1 MDSRAFR
8 RFRRNKGALAG
19 LVLVVAVTVV
29 GLLGPWLAPYDPVE
43 QFTDALLLGN
53 GLPAGP
59 GVEPGHWLGGD
70 ILARD
75 ELSRLLSGARVSMLV
90 AYLATALAVLI
101 GVSLGLVS
109 GYVGGRVDTLLM
121 RMVDIV
127 LSMPFL
133 LIAIV
138 MQRVWDAPGIW
149 TICVVLGVLSW
160 TTLARVTR
168 AKTMEARELDYI
180 HAARA
185 LGLRHIRILA
195 RHVLPNVI
203 GPIIAIATILVARMI
218 IAESALSFLGL
229 GVRPPTASWGSM
241 LNDSQSL
248 LLGVPRLTLYPAV
261 LISMAVFGF
270 NLFGE
275 GLRDAFDPK
284 DLTPAPY
291 RMDGARRRPRRDSP
305 TRRLDRR

>member
-8 RFRRNKGALAG
+8 RFRRNKGALGG
-19 LVLVVAVTVV
+19 LVLVVAVTAL
-29 GLLGPWLAPYDPVE
+29 GLIGPWLAPFDPVE
-43 QFTDALLLGN
+43 QFADALLLQN

-59 GVEPGHWLGGD
+59 GIESGHWLGGD

-101 GVSLGLVS
+101 GVTLGLVS

-121 RMVDIV
+121 RLVDVV

-180 HAARA
+180 QAARA
-185 LGLRHIRILA
+185 LGLRHFRILA

-248 LLGVPRLTLYPAV
+248 LLGVPRLTLYPAI

-284 DLTPAPY
+284 D
-291 RMDGARRRPRRDSP
+291 
-305 TRRLDRR
+305 

>member
-8 RFRRNKGALAG
+8 RFRRNKGALVG
-19 LVLVVAVTVV
+19 LVLVIVVTLLGVA
-29 GLLGPWLAPYDPVE
+29 GPWLAPYDPVD
-43 QFTDALLLGN
+43 QFTETLLLDD
-53 GLPAGP
+53 GLPTGP
-59 GVEPGHWLGGD
+59 GVAPGHWLGGD
-70 ILARD
+70 DLARD

-90 AYLATALAVLI
+90 AYLATGLALLI
-101 GVSLGLVS
+101 GVSIGLVS
-109 GYVGGRVDTLLM
+109 GYLGGRVDTVLM
-121 RMVDIV
+121 RLVDVV

-138 MQRVWDAPGIW
+138 MQRVFDAPGIW

-180 HAARA
+180 QAARA
-185 LGLRHIRILA
+185 LGSRHVRILA
-195 RHVLPNVI
+195 RHVLPNVA
-203 GPIIAIATILVARMI
+203 GPIIAIATIMVARMI

-284 DLTPAPY
+284 D
-291 RMDGARRRPRRDSP
+291 
-305 TRRLDRR
+305 

>member
-19 LVLVVAVTVV
+19 LALVLVVTAL
-29 GLLGPWLAPYDPVE
+29 GIAGPWLAPYDPVE
-43 QFTDALLLGN
+43 QFTDTLLLDN

-59 GVEPGHWLGGD
+59 GVAPGHPLGGD
-70 ILARD
+70 VLARD

-90 AYLATALAVLI
+90 AYLATALAVVI
-101 GVSLGLVS
+101 GVALGLVS
-109 GYVGGRVDTLLM
+109 GYVGGRVDTVLM
-121 RMVDIV
+121 RLVDVV

-133 LIAIV
+133 LLAIV
-138 MQRVWDAPGIW
+138 MQRVWNSPGIG
-149 TICVVLGVLSW
+149 TICIVLGVLSW

-180 HAARA
+180 QAARA
-185 LGLRHIRILA
+185 LGLRHFRILA
-195 RHVLPNVI
+195 RHVLPNVM
-203 GPIIAIATILVARMI
+203 GPIVAIATILVARMI

-229 GVRPPTASWGSM
+229 GVTPPTASWGSM

-284 DLTPAPY
+284 D
-291 RMDGARRRPRRDSP
+291 
-305 TRRLDRR
+305 

>member
-8 RFRRNKGALAG
+8 RFRRNKGALGG
-19 LVLVVAVTVV
+19 LVLVIAVTAI
-29 GLLGPWLAPYDPVE
+29 GLVGPWLAPYDPVE
-43 QFTDALLLGN
+43 QFADTLLLHN

-59 GVEPGHWLGGD
+59 GVEHGHWLGGD
-70 ILARD
+70 VLARD

-101 GVSLGLVS
+101 GVTLGLVS
-109 GYVGGRVDTLLM
+109 GYVGGRLDTFLM
-121 RMVDIV
+121 RLVDVV

-180 HAARA
+180 QAARA
-185 LGLRHIRILA
+185 LGLRHFRILA

-248 LLGVPRLTLYPAV
+248 LLGVPRLTLYPAI

-284 DLTPAPY
+284 D
-291 RMDGARRRPRRDSP
+291 
-305 TRRLDRR
+305 

>member
-8 RFRRNKGALAG
+8 RFRRNKGALVG
-19 LVLVVAVTVV
+19 LFLVIFVTAL

-43 QFTDALLLGN
+43 QFTDRLLLAN

-101 GVSLGLVS
+101 GVALGLLS
-109 GYVGGRVDTLLM
+109 GYVGGRTDTYLM
-121 RMVDIV
+121 RLVDVV

-138 MQRVWDAPGIW
+138 MQRVFDAPGIW
-149 TICVVLGVLSW
+149 TICIVLGVLSW

-180 HAARA
+180 QAARA
-185 LGLRHIRILA
+185 LGLRHFRILA
-195 RHVLPNVI
+195 RHVLPNVV
-203 GPIIAIATILVARMI
+203 GPIIAIATIMVARMI
-218 IAESALSFLGL
+218 IAESALSFLNL

-241 LNDSQSL
+241 LNESQSL
-248 LLGVPRLTLYPAV
+248 LLGLPRLTVYPAL

-284 DLTPAPY
+284 D
-291 RMDGARRRPRRDSP
+291 
-305 TRRLDRR
+305 

>member
-19 LVLVVAVTVV
+19 LVLVVGVTVV
-29 GLLGPWLAPYDPVE
+29 GLVGPWLAPFDPVT
-43 QFTDALLLGN
+43 QFADTLLLDN

-59 GVEPGHWLGGD
+59 GVEPRHWLGGD

-75 ELSRLLSGARVSMLV
+75 ELSRLLAGARVSMLV
-90 AYLATALAVLI
+90 AYLATGLAVLI
-101 GVSLGLVS
+101 GVTLGLVS
-109 GYVGGRVDTLLM
+109 GYVGGRVDTFLM
-121 RMVDIV
+121 RLVDVV

-138 MQRVWDAPGIW
+138 MQRVWDASGIW

-160 TTLARVTR
+160 TTLARITR

-180 HAARA
+180 QAARA
-185 LGLRHIRILA
+185 LGLRHFQILA

-203 GPIIAIATILVARMI
+203 GPVIAIATILVARMI

-248 LLGVPRLTLYPAV
+248 LLGVPRLTVYPAV

-284 DLTPAPY
+284 D
-291 RMDGARRRPRRDSP
+291 
-305 TRRLDRR
+305 

>member
-8 RFRRNKGALAG
+8 RFRRNKGAFAG
-19 LVLVVAVTVV
+19 LVLVVVVTAL
-29 GLLGPWLAPYDPVE
+29 GLVGPWLAPYDPVD
-43 QFTDALLLGN
+43 QFTDTLLLGN

-59 GVEPGHWLGGD
+59 GVDPGHWLGGD
-70 ILARD
+70 VLARD

-101 GVSLGLVS
+101 GVTLGLVS
-109 GYVGGRVDTLLM
+109 GYVGGRIDTLLM
-121 RMVDIV
+121 RLVDVV

-160 TTLARVTR
+160 TTLARITR

-180 HAARA
+180 QAARA
-185 LGLRHIRILA
+185 LGLSHFRILA

-284 DLTPAPY
+284 D
-291 RMDGARRRPRRDSP
+291 
-305 TRRLDRR
+305 

>member
-19 LVLVVAVTVV
+19 LVLVVAVTAL
-29 GLLGPWLAPYDPVE
+29 GLAGPWFAPYDPVA
-43 QFTDALLLGN
+43 QFTDTLLLDN

-70 ILARD
+70 VLARD

-101 GVSLGLVS
+101 GVTLGLVS
-109 GYVGGRVDTLLM
+109 GYVGGRLDTFLM
-121 RMVDIV
+121 RLVDVV

-180 HAARA
+180 QAARA
-185 LGLRHIRILA
+185 LGLRHFRILA

-284 DLTPAPY
+284 D
-291 RMDGARRRPRRDSP
+291 
-305 TRRLDRR
+305 

>member
-19 LVLVVAVTVV
+19 LVLVIAVTVL
-29 GLLGPWLAPYDPVE
+29 GILGPWLAPFDPVE
-43 QFTDALLLGN
+43 QFTDTLLLAN

-59 GVEPGHWLGGD
+59 GVDDHHLLGGD

-101 GVSLGLVS
+101 GVTLGLIS
-109 GYVGGRVDTLLM
+109 GYVGGRVDTGLM
-121 RMVDIV
+121 RLVDVV

-138 MQRVWDAPGIW
+138 MQRVFDAPGIW
-149 TICVVLGVLSW
+149 TICIVLGVLSW

-180 HAARA
+180 QAARA
-185 LGLRHIRILA
+185 LGLRHFRILA

-203 GPIIAIATILVARMI
+203 GPIIAIATIMVARMI

-248 LLGVPRLTLYPAV
+248 LLGVPRLTLYPAI

-284 DLTPAPY
+284 D
-291 RMDGARRRPRRDSP
+291 
-305 TRRLDRR
+305 

>member
-19 LVLVVAVTVV
+19 LVLVIAVTVL
-29 GLLGPWLAPYDPVE
+29 GIAGPWFAPYDPVE
-43 QFTDALLLGN
+43 QFTDTLLLDN

-59 GVEPGHWLGGD
+59 GVTSEHWLGGD
-70 ILARD
+70 DLARD
-75 ELSRLLSGARVSMLV
+75 ELSRLLSGARISILV
-90 AYLATALAVLI
+90 AYLATGLAVLI
-101 GVSLGLVS
+101 GVTIGLVS
-109 GYVGGRVDTLLM
+109 GYVGGRLDTLLM
-121 RMVDIV
+121 RLVDIV

-138 MQRVWDAPGIW
+138 MQRVFDAPGIW
-149 TICVVLGVLSW
+149 TICIVLGVLSW
-160 TTLARVTR
+160 TTIARVTR

-180 HAARA
+180 QAARA
-185 LGLRHIRILA
+185 LGLRHFRILA
-195 RHVLPNVI
+195 RHVLPNVV
-203 GPIIAIATILVARMI
+203 GPIIAIATIMVARMI

-284 DLTPAPY
+284 D
-291 RMDGARRRPRRDSP
+291 
-305 TRRLDRR
+305 

>member
-8 RFRRNKGALAG
+8 RFRRNKGALGG
-19 LVLVVAVTVV
+19 LVLVVAVTAV
-29 GLLGPWLAPYDPVE
+29 GLVGPWFAPYDPVE
-43 QFTDALLLGN
+43 QFTDTLLLYN

-59 GVEPGHWLGGD
+59 GAQPGHWLGGD

-101 GVSLGLVS
+101 GVTLGLVS
-109 GYVGGRVDTLLM
+109 GYVGGRVDTFLM
-121 RMVDIV
+121 RLVDVV

-180 HAARA
+180 QAARA

-284 DLTPAPY
+284 D
-291 RMDGARRRPRRDSP
+291 
-305 TRRLDRR
+305 

>member
-8 RFRRNKGALAG
+8 RFRRNKGALGG
-19 LVLVVAVTVV
+19 LVLVVAVTAL
-29 GLLGPWLAPYDPVE
+29 GLIGPWLAPFDPVE
-43 QFTDALLLGN
+43 QFADALLLQN

-59 GVEPGHWLGGD
+59 GIEPGHWLGGD

-101 GVSLGLVS
+101 GVTLGLVS

-121 RMVDIV
+121 RLVDVV

-160 TTLARVTR
+160 TTLTRVTR

-180 HAARA
+180 QAARA
-185 LGLRHIRILA
+185 LGLRHFRILA

-248 LLGVPRLTLYPAV
+248 LLGVPRLTLYPAI

-284 DLTPAPY
+284 D
-291 RMDGARRRPRRDSP
+291 
-305 TRRLDRR
+305 

>member
-19 LVLVVAVTVV
+19 LVLVVGVTIV
-29 GLLGPWLAPYDPVE
+29 GLVGPWLAPFDPVE
-43 QFTDALLLGN
+43 QFTDTLLLDT

-59 GVEPGHWLGGD
+59 GVDRGHWLGGD

-75 ELSRLLSGARVSMLV
+75 ELSRLLTGARVSMLV

-101 GVSLGLVS
+101 GVTLGLVS
-109 GYVGGRVDTLLM
+109 GYVGGRVDTFLM
-121 RMVDIV
+121 RLVDVV

-149 TICVVLGVLSW
+149 TICVVLGALSW
-160 TTLARVTR
+160 TTLARITR

-180 HAARA
+180 QAARA
-185 LGLRHIRILA
+185 LGLRHFEILA

-248 LLGVPRLTLYPAV
+248 LLGVPRLTVYPAA

-284 DLTPAPY
+284 D
-291 RMDGARRRPRRDSP
+291 
-305 TRRLDRR
+305 

>member
-8 RFRRNKGALAG
+8 RFRRNKGALGG
-19 LVLVVAVTVV
+19 LVLVVAVT
-29 GLLGPWLAPYDPVE
+29 GLGLVGPWLAPYDPVE
-43 QFTDALLLGN
+43 QFTDSLLLQN

-59 GVEPGHWLGGD
+59 GIEPGHRLGGD

-75 ELSRLLSGARVSMLV
+75 ELSRLLSGARVSILV
-90 AYLATALAVLI
+90 AYVATALAVLI
-101 GVSLGLVS
+101 GVTLGLVS
-109 GYVGGRVDTLLM
+109 GYVGGRLDTLLM
-121 RMVDIV
+121 RLVDVV

-160 TTLARVTR
+160 TTLARITR

-180 HAARA
+180 QAARA
-185 LGLRHIRILA
+185 LGLRHFRILA
-195 RHVLPNVI
+195 RHVLPNI
-203 GPIIAIATILVARMI
+203 MGPIIAIATILVARMI

-229 GVRPPTASWGSM
+229 GIRPPTASWGSM

-284 DLTPAPY
+284 D
-291 RMDGARRRPRRDSP
+291 
-305 TRRLDRR
+305 

>member
-19 LVLVVAVTVV
+19 LVLVVAVTAL
-29 GLLGPWLAPYDPVE
+29 GLIGPWLAPFDPVE
-43 QFTDALLLGN
+43 QFADALLLQN

-59 GVEPGHWLGGD
+59 GIEPGHWLGGD

-101 GVSLGLVS
+101 GVTLGLVS

-121 RMVDIV
+121 RLVDVV

-180 HAARA
+180 QAARA
-185 LGLRHIRILA
+185 LGLRHFRILA

-248 LLGVPRLTLYPAV
+248 LLGVPRLTLYPAI

-284 DLTPAPY
+284 D
-291 RMDGARRRPRRDSP
+291 
-305 TRRLDRR
+305 

>member
-19 LVLVVAVTVV
+19 LVLVIAVTAL

-43 QFTDALLLGN
+43 QFTDQLLLDN

-59 GVEPGHWLGGD
+59 GEEPGHWLGGD
-70 ILARD
+70 VLARD

-101 GVSLGLVS
+101 GVTLGLVS
-109 GYVGGRVDTLLM
+109 GYIGGRLDTVLM
-121 RMVDIV
+121 RLVDVV

-138 MQRVWDAPGIW
+138 MQRVWDAPGVW

-160 TTLARVTR
+160 TTLARVAR
-168 AKTMEARELDYI
+168 AKTMEARELDYVQ
-180 HAARA
+180 AARA
-185 LGLRHIRILA
+185 LGKRHVRILA
-195 RHVLPNVI
+195 RHVLPNII
-203 GPIIAIATILVARMI
+203 GPLIALATILVARMI

-284 DLTPAPY
+284 D
-291 RMDGARRRPRRDSP
+291 
-305 TRRLDRR
+305 

>member
-19 LVLVVAVTVV
+19 LVLVVLVSAL
-29 GLLGPWLAPYDPVE
+29 GIAGPWFAPHDPVE
-43 QFTDALLLGN
+43 QFTDTLLLDN

-59 GVEPGHWLGGD
+59 GARPSHPLGGD

-90 AYLATALAVLI
+90 AYIATALAVFI
-101 GVSLGLVS
+101 GVTLGLIS
-109 GYVGGRVDTLLM
+109 GYLGGRVDSLLM
-121 RMVDIV
+121 RLVDVV

-138 MQRVWDAPGIW
+138 MQRVFDAPGIW
-149 TICVVLGVLSW
+149 TICIVLGVLSW

-180 HAARA
+180 QAARA
-185 LGLRHIRILA
+185 LGLRHVRILA
-195 RHVLPNVI
+195 RHVLPNVA
-203 GPIIAIATILVARMI
+203 GPIIAIATIMVARMI

-248 LLGVPRLTLYPAV
+248 LLGVPRLTLYPAL

-284 DLTPAPY
+284 D
-291 RMDGARRRPRRDSP
+291 
-305 TRRLDRR
+305 

>member
-8 RFRRNKGALAG
+8 RFRRNKGAFAG
-19 LVLVVAVTVV
+19 LVLVVAVTAL
-29 GLLGPWLAPYDPVE
+29 GLVGPWLAPYDPVD
-43 QFTDALLLGN
+43 QFTDTLLLGN

-59 GVEPGHWLGGD
+59 GVDPGHWLGGD
-70 ILARD
+70 VLARD

-101 GVSLGLVS
+101 GVTLGLVS
-109 GYVGGRVDTLLM
+109 GYVGGRIDTLLM
-121 RMVDIV
+121 RLVDVV

-160 TTLARVTR
+160 TTLARITR

-180 HAARA
+180 QAARA
-185 LGLRHIRILA
+185 LGLRHFRILA

-275 GLRDAFDPK
+275 GLRYAFDPK
-284 DLTPAPY
+284 D
-291 RMDGARRRPRRDSP
+291 
-305 TRRLDRR
+305 

>member
-8 RFRRNKGALAG
+8 RFRRNKGALVG
-19 LVLVVAVTVV
+19 LFLVVVVTAL

-43 QFTDALLLGN
+43 QFTNRLLLPN

-75 ELSRLLSGARVSMLV
+75 ELSRLLSGARISMLV

-101 GVSLGLVS
+101 GVALGLLS
-109 GYVGGRVDTLLM
+109 GYVGGRTDTYLM
-121 RMVDIV
+121 RLVDVV

-138 MQRVWDAPGIW
+138 MQRVFDAPGIW
-149 TICVVLGVLSW
+149 TICIVLGVLSW

-180 HAARA
+180 QAARA
-185 LGLRHIRILA
+185 LGLRHFRILV

-203 GPIIAIATILVARMI
+203 GPIIAIATIMVARMI
-218 IAESALSFLGL
+218 IAESALSFLNL

-241 LNDSQSL
+241 LNESQSL
-248 LLGVPRLTLYPAV
+248 LLGLPRLTVYPAV

-284 DLTPAPY
+284 D
-291 RMDGARRRPRRDSP
+291 
-305 TRRLDRR
+305 

>member
-8 RFRRNKGALAG
+8 RFRRNKGALVG
-19 LVLVVAVTVV
+19 LILVVAVTAL

-43 QFTDALLLGN
+43 QFTNSLLLHN

-70 ILARD
+70 VLARD

-101 GVSLGLVS
+101 GVTLGLLS
-109 GYVGGRVDTLLM
+109 GYIGGRVDTFLM
-121 RMVDIV
+121 RLVDVV

-133 LIAIV
+133 LLAIV

-160 TTLARVTR
+160 TTLARITR

-180 HAARA
+180 QAARA
-185 LGLRHIRILA
+185 LGLRHVRIVA

-203 GPIIAIATILVARMI
+203 GPIIAIATIMVARMI

-284 DLTPAPY
+284 D
-291 RMDGARRRPRRDSP
+291 
-305 TRRLDRR
+305 

>member
-8 RFRRNKGALAG
+8 RFRRNKGALGG
-19 LVLVVAVTVV
+19 LVLVVAVTTLGVV
-29 GLLGPWLAPYDPVE
+29 GPWLAPYDPVE
-43 QFTDALLLGN
+43 QFTEALLLHN

-59 GVEPGHWLGGD
+59 GVDPGHWLGGD
-70 ILARD
+70 VLARD

-109 GYVGGRVDTLLM
+109 GYVGGRLDTFLM
-121 RMVDIV
+121 RLVDVV

-180 HAARA
+180 QAARA
-185 LGLRHIRILA
+185 LGLRHFRILA

-261 LISMAVFGF
+261 LISLAVFGF

-284 DLTPAPY
+284 D
-291 RMDGARRRPRRDSP
+291 
-305 TRRLDRR
+305 

>member
-8 RFRRNKGALAG
+8 RFRRNKGALVG
-19 LVLVVAVTVV
+19 LFLVIAVTAL

-43 QFTDALLLGN
+43 QFTDSLLLAN

-90 AYLATALAVLI
+90 AYLATALAVVI
-101 GVSLGLVS
+101 GVALGLLS
-109 GYVGGRVDTLLM
+109 GYVGGRTDTYLM
-121 RMVDIV
+121 RLVDVV

-138 MQRVWDAPGIW
+138 MQRVFDAPGIW
-149 TICVVLGVLSW
+149 TICIVLGVLSW

-180 HAARA
+180 QAARA
-185 LGLRHIRILA
+185 LGLRHFRILA

-203 GPIIAIATILVARMI
+203 GPIIAIATIMVARMI
-218 IAESALSFLGL
+218 IAESALSFLNL

-241 LNDSQSL
+241 LNESQSL
-248 LLGVPRLTLYPAV
+248 LLGLPRLTVYPAV

-284 DLTPAPY
+284 D
-291 RMDGARRRPRRDSP
+291 
-305 TRRLDRR
+305 

>member
-8 RFRRNKGALAG
+8 RFRRNKGALGG
-19 LVLVVAVTVV
+19 LVLVVAVTVL
-29 GLLGPWLAPYDPVE
+29 GLAGPWLAPYDPVE
-43 QFTDALLLGN
+43 QFTDALLLHN

-59 GVEPGHWLGGD
+59 GIEPGHWLGGD
-70 ILARD
+70 VLARD

-101 GVSLGLVS
+101 GVTLGLVS
-109 GYVGGRVDTLLM
+109 GYVGGRLDTFLM
-121 RMVDIV
+121 RVVDVV

-138 MQRVWDAPGIW
+138 MQRVWDTPGIW

-180 HAARA
+180 QAARA
-185 LGLRHIRILA
+185 LGLRHVRILA
-195 RHVLPNVI
+195 RHVLPNVM

-284 DLTPAPY
+284 D
-291 RMDGARRRPRRDSP
+291 
-305 TRRLDRR
+305 

>member
-8 RFRRNKGALAG
+8 RFRRNKGALGG
-19 LVLVVAVTVV
+19 LVLVVAVTAV
-29 GLLGPWLAPYDPVE
+29 GLVGPWFAPYDPVE
-43 QFTDALLLGN
+43 QFTDTLLLYN

-59 GVEPGHWLGGD
+59 GAQPGHWLGGD

-101 GVSLGLVS
+101 GVTLGLVS

-121 RMVDIV
+121 RLVDVV

-180 HAARA
+180 QAARA
-185 LGLRHIRILA
+185 LGLRHFRILA

-229 GVRPPTASWGSM
+229 GIRPPTASWGSM

-284 DLTPAPY
+284 D
-291 RMDGARRRPRRDSP
+291 
-305 TRRLDRR
+305 

>member
-19 LVLVVAVTVV
+19 LVLVLLVTAL
-29 GLLGPWLAPYDPVE
+29 GIAGPWFAPHDPVE
-43 QFTDALLLGN
+43 QFADTLLLDN

-59 GVEPGHWLGGD
+59 GARPSHPLGGD

-90 AYLATALAVLI
+90 AYIATALAVFI
-101 GVSLGLVS
+101 GVTLGLIS
-109 GYVGGRVDTLLM
+109 GYLGGRVDSLLM
-121 RMVDIV
+121 RLVDVV

-138 MQRVWDAPGIW
+138 MQRVFDAPGIW
-149 TICVVLGVLSW
+149 TICIVLGVLSW

-180 HAARA
+180 QAARA
-185 LGLRHIRILA
+185 LGLRHVRILA
-195 RHVLPNVI
+195 RHVLPNVA
-203 GPIIAIATILVARMI
+203 GPIIAIATIMVARMI

-248 LLGVPRLTLYPAV
+248 LLGVPRLTLYPAL

-284 DLTPAPY
+284 D
-291 RMDGARRRPRRDSP
+291 
-305 TRRLDRR
+305 

>member
-8 RFRRNKGALAG
+8 RFRRNKGALVG
-19 LVLVVAVTVV
+19 LLLVIAVTAL

-43 QFTDALLLGN
+43 QFTDSLLLAN

-101 GVSLGLVS
+101 GVALGLLS
-109 GYVGGRVDTLLM
+109 GYVGGRTDTYLM
-121 RMVDIV
+121 RLVDVV

-138 MQRVWDAPGIW
+138 MQRVFDAPGIW
-149 TICVVLGVLSW
+149 TICIVLGVLSW

-180 HAARA
+180 QAARA
-185 LGLRHIRILA
+185 LGLRHFRILA

-203 GPIIAIATILVARMI
+203 GPIIAIATIMVARMI
-218 IAESALSFLGL
+218 IAESALSFLNL

-241 LNDSQSL
+241 LNESQSL
-248 LLGVPRLTLYPAV
+248 LLGLPRLTVYPAV

-284 DLTPAPY
+284 D
-291 RMDGARRRPRRDSP
+291 
-305 TRRLDRR
+305 

>member
-19 LVLVVAVTVV
+19 LVLVVAVTAI

-43 QFTDALLLGN
+43 QFADTLLLHN

-59 GVEPGHWLGGD
+59 GIESGHWLGGD
-70 ILARD
+70 VLARD

-101 GVSLGLVS
+101 GVTLGLVS
-109 GYVGGRVDTLLM
+109 GYVGGHLDTFLM
-121 RMVDIV
+121 RLVDVV

-149 TICVVLGVLSW
+149 TICVVLGALSW

-168 AKTMEARELDYI
+168 AKTMEARDLDYI
-180 HAARA
+180 QAARA
-185 LGLRHIRILA
+185 LGLRHFRILA

-248 LLGVPRLTLYPAV
+248 LLGVPRLTLYPAM

-284 DLTPAPY
+284 D
-291 RMDGARRRPRRDSP
+291 
-305 TRRLDRR
+305 

>member
-1 MDSRAFR
+1 MV
-8 RFRRNKGALAG
+8 LVIVVTVLG
-19 LVLVVAVTVV
+19 LV
-29 GLLGPWLAPYDPVE
+29 GPWFAPHDPVE
-43 QFTDALLLGN
+43 QFTDVLLLNN
-53 GLPAGP
+53 GLPVGP
-59 GVEPGHWLGGD
+59 GQAPGHPLGGD
-70 ILARD
+70 DLARD

-90 AYLATALAVLI
+90 AYLATGLAVLI
-101 GVSLGLVS
+101 GVTIGLIS
-109 GYVGGRVDTLLM
+109 GYVGGRADTLLM
-121 RMVDIV
+121 RLVDVV

-138 MQRVWDAPGIW
+138 MQRVFDAPGIW

-185 LGLRHIRILA
+185 LGLRHLRILA
-195 RHVLPNVI
+195 RHVLPNVA
-203 GPIIAIATILVARMI
+203 GPIIAIATIMVARMI

-284 DLTPAPY
+284 D
-291 RMDGARRRPRRDSP
+291 
-305 TRRLDRR
+305 

>member
-19 LVLVVAVTVV
+19 LVLVVAVTVL

-43 QFTDALLLGN
+43 QFMDALLLGN

-101 GVSLGLVS
+101 GVTLGLVS

-121 RMVDIV
+121 RMVDVV

-168 AKTMEARELDYI
+168 AKTMEARELDYVL
-180 HAARA
+180 AARA

-284 DLTPAPY
+284 D
-291 RMDGARRRPRRDSP
+291 
-305 TRRLDRR
+305 

>member
-19 LVLVVAVTVV
+19 LVLVVLVTAL
-29 GLLGPWLAPYDPVE
+29 GIAGPWFAPHDPVE
-43 QFTDALLLGN
+43 QFTDTLLLDN

-59 GVEPGHWLGGD
+59 GARPSHPLGGD

-90 AYLATALAVLI
+90 AYIATALAVFI
-101 GVSLGLVS
+101 GVTLGLIS
-109 GYVGGRVDTLLM
+109 GYLGGRVDSLLM
-121 RMVDIV
+121 RLVDVV

-138 MQRVWDAPGIW
+138 MQRVFDAPGIW
-149 TICVVLGVLSW
+149 TICIVLGVLSW

-180 HAARA
+180 QAARA
-185 LGLRHIRILA
+185 LGLRHVRILA
-195 RHVLPNVI
+195 RHVLPNVA
-203 GPIIAIATILVARMI
+203 GPIIAIATIMVARMI

-248 LLGVPRLTLYPAV
+248 LLGVPRLTLYPAL

-284 DLTPAPY
+284 D
-291 RMDGARRRPRRDSP
+291 
-305 TRRLDRR
+305 